1 MMQENDI
8 GEGDEARGLM
18 FQCRGRVGFFLMQ
31 SLMFT
36 ESFNV
41 WWVQQRLPYRT
52 APSIILP
59 HAIHFRCNI
68 SPISHV

>member
-1 MMQENDI
+1 MQ
-8 GEGDEARGLM
+8 
-18 FQCRGRVGFFLMQ
+18 GRVGFFLMQ

-41 WWVQQRLPYRT
+41 RWVQQRLPYRT

-59 HAIHFRCNI
+59 DAIHFQMHYFPHLTRVAI
-68 SPISHV
+68 SCSWYPPCV